1 MAALERVV
9 LVVGLNVVVVGDN
22 VDASVAS
29 AVAVTGED
37 AVTTPEASVVTA
49 GNLSENRKKKQNSG
63 LE

>member
-29 AVAVTGED
+29 AVAATGED

-49 GNLSENRKKKQNSG
+49 GNLSENRKKNKIVD
-63 LE
+63 